1 MKREKV
7 DVLKEKIF
15 KLWARTKKDLD
26 RALEETTSLIK
37 KGEQHL
43 REISEKSKERLELM
57 SLKLKRENL
66 YYKLGKTV
74 ASTSKSK
81 WLENKRIEKLV
92 NEIRKINREI
102 RKKRK

>member
-1 MKREKV
+1 MRKEKV
-7 DVLKEKIF
+7 DVLKERIL

-26 RALEETTSLIK
+26 KALEETTSLIK

-43 REISEKSKERLELM
+43 KEMSEKSKERLELM

-66 YYKLGKTV
+66 YYKLGKAV

-81 WLENKRIEKLV
+81 WLENKKIEKLV
-92 NEIRKINREI
+92 NEIKKINREI
-102 RKKRK
+102 RKKQK